1 MDLLLLLGAISAWK
15 WTLIVHLTFSLSSP
29 DGGVDIEEV
38 AEKTPDRIKKVP
50 VDIHTGVTDAMATE
64 LAEFLGFKGELV
76 PQCAEQIKN
85 LYTMFLDVDC
95 LQLEVNPLAETPQG
109 KVSRWWLVM
118 TLMAEKYWLD
128 MVNI

>member
-1 MDLLLLLGAISAWK
+1 MTSQGKPISALP
-15 WTLIVHLTFSLSSP
+15 WTGTAMGQSSSPGKIGVKVFAGLTSCSSP

-38 AEKTPDRIKKVP
+38 AERTPERIKKVP
-50 VDIHTGVTDAMATE
+50 VDIHTGVTDKMATE

-109 KVSRWWLVM
+109 KVS
-118 TLMAEKYWLD
+118 Y
-128 MVNI
+128 I